1 MERSSVWKLVAVLAT
16 LIAAAAC
23 LWLMPMQLGLDLQ
36 GGVHVVMQARP
47 TDDTPVTRD
56 VMERALTVIERRV
69 NALGISEPIVQI
81 QGADRIAIQ
90 LPGVTTTS
98 KHRDDR
104 PDSPSGVPGSV
115 RQHGTH
121 RQQLAQRAGDARSVR
136 SLGHRNRV

>member
-1 MERSSVWKLVAVLAT
+1 METRRCTFAT

-90 LPGVTTTS
+90 LPGVSDHEQAIETIGRTA
-98 KHRDDR
+98 
-104 PDSPSGVPGSV
+104 PSGVPGSV